1 MGDLVW
7 EMVPSLRL
15 VLSIRRGESIVRV
28 LYMAFEEQ
36 NPSRYNV
43 KDTICPQSPAAA
55 GGKVKRAQAVC
66 EKQAVL
72 LT

>member
-1 MGDLVW
+1 MTNR
-7 EMVPSLRL
+7 PPAHSLAPL
-15 VLSIRRGESIVRV
+15 NGAY
-28 LYMAFEEQ
+28 YMAFEEQ
-36 NPSRYNV
+36 NPSRYYV